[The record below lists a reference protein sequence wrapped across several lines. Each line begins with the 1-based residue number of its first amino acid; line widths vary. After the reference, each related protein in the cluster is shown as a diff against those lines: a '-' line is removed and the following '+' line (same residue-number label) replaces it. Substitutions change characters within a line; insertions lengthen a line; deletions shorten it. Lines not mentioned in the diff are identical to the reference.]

1 MGPLSAYPWQ
11 LQAIAV
17 GLITAA
23 QVACW
28 WILML
33 LVWKSLRDHITRTER
48 WETVKRDPLALAV
61 VMAAVYLSCA
71 YLVASGFSR
80 FIG

>member
-17 GLITAA
+17 GVITAA

-28 WILML
+28 WFLVV
-33 LVWKSLRDHITRTER
+33 LVWKSLKTRITASER
-48 WETVKRDPLALAV
+48 WEIIKSDPKALAI
-61 VMAAVYLSCA
+61 VMAAVYGSTA